1 MTSYWF
7 LRRDTNYSKEYSRIT
22 DSLYD
27 NINNWSKTGSSGYKN
42 MFMLS
47 SHDYER
53 GHGWGIMIS
62 E

>member
-1 MTSYWF
+1 MTSCWF
-7 LRRDTNYSKEYSRIT
+7 LSLDTNDSKEYSCIT

-27 NINNWSKTGSSGYKN
+27 NINNWSKTRSSSYKN

-47 SHDYER
+47 SHDHER
-53 GHGWGIMIS
+53 GPGWGIMIS

>member
-1 MTSYWF
+1 MTSCWF
-7 LRRDTNYSKEYSRIT
+7 FRLDTNNSKEYSRIT

-27 NINNWSKTGSSGYKN
+27 NINNWSTTRSSCYKT

-47 SHDYER
+47 SHDHER
-53 GHGWGIMIS
+53 GSGWGIMIS